1 MVTTIGGEETE
12 TKSRNIFSDTIE
24 HLEQEKERHRND
36 EMTAKGKVIELDEL
50 LSRLA
55 NTCDTCG
62 KYVYP
67 EYNDKTVRLM
77 KHKEDHIYDN

>member
-1 MVTTIGGEETE
+1 
-12 TKSRNIFSDTIE
+12 
-24 HLEQEKERHRND
+24 
-36 EMTAKGKVIELDEL
+36 MTAKGKVIELDEL

-77 KHKEDHIYDN
+77 KHKEDHINDN

>member
-1 MVTTIGGEETE
+1 MVTTIGGEEI
-12 TKSRNIFSDTIE
+12 TKRTVFSDTIE
-24 HLEQEKERHRND
+24 HLEQEKETHRND

-77 KHKEDHIYDN
+77 KHKEDHINDN